1 MSETIISVLKKILFG
16 LDEIFMLQIL
26 LAFIL
31 GSFVSFSLIISGQSW
46 AKNFTNITTYS
57 ILPLI
62 GLVITQTISGN
73 IALSLGMVGAL
84 SIIRFRHPVKT
95 PLELTIYFLLLTVGI
110 TVTSFPGKAIFLT
123 IFTMLIIYLHALY
136 TAKRNSISRS
146 FPNLAQVREDPE
158 YILDIK
164 CYERDKYISTMP
176 YLLFSY
182 ENNENSIFNYK
193 LAFGN
198 KKDADEFKKIL
209 EENKNILE
217 IKYSCI

>member
-1 MSETIISVLKKILFG
+1 MYETLIVLIKKVLFG
-16 LDEIFMLQIL
+16 LDEIFILQIL

-31 GSFVSFSLIISGQSW
+31 GSFVSFSLILSGQSW
-46 AKNFTNITTYS
+46 ARNFANITTYS

-84 SIIRFRHPVKT
+84 SIVRFRHPVKT
-95 PLELTIYFLLLTVGI
+95 PLELSIYFLLLTVGI
-110 TVTSFPGKAIFLT
+110 TITAFPGKAIFLT
-123 IFTMLIIYLHALY
+123 FFAMFVIYLHSLY
-136 TAKRNSISRS
+136 TARRNGITNS
-146 FPNLAQVREDPE
+146 FPNLAEVRENPE

-164 CYERDKYISTMP
+164 CFKKDISIAKSP

-182 ENNENSIFNYK
+182 ENMESSIFNYK

-198 KKDADEFKKIL
+198 KKEAEEFKKII
-209 EENKNILE
+209 ENNKNLID
-217 IKYSCI
+217 ITFSCT

>member
-1 MSETIISVLKKILFG
+1 MFESIIQILKRILFG
-16 LDEIFMLQIL
+16 LDEIFFLQIL

-84 SIIRFRHPVKT
+84 SIVRFRHPVKT
-95 PLELTIYFLLLTVGI
+95 PLELTIYFLLLTIGI

-123 IFTMLIIYLHALY
+123 IFTMLIIYLHSLY
-136 TAKRNSISRS
+136 SAKRNGISKS
-146 FPNLAQVREDPE
+146 FPNLAQIREHPE

-164 CYERDKYISTMP
+164 SKEKDESISRSSF
-176 YLLFSY
+176 LLFSY
-182 ENNENSIFNYK
+182 ENSESSIYNYK

-198 KKDADEFKKIL
+198 KEDAEEFKMSI
-209 EENKNILE
+209 NKNNNIIE
-217 IKYSCI
+217 IKFSCI